1 MASPK
6 MMPQQ
11 MSMEPPPQA
20 PGSPSAGQS
29 EERTPDSA
37 QTPPEAQQQKQQYS
51 EKVKK
56 ALIEIVDKYVL
67 EWNMPRRRRVRQIM
81 RAHEYLKGNQ
91 YISFDP
97 YQFVYYD
104 PLEAV
109 YEGNTEDED
118 LGIYRYCTNFY
129 QMGCL
134 SFIAA
139 LGTKVP
145 KTAYMPNNAEKEED
159 VATANAGSTLQAI
172 IERKNKIRALLRREL
187 MLLWTDGIY
196 FKYTRF
202 VVDGNRAGYTKV
214 PVDIQYQNHQVFPDR
229 YVCPSCDY
237 ETPAQNMAMLGS
249 DQAICEKCGQPL
261 SQANFFAGE
270 SVQIPQVTEYKDEP
284 NGMVAQT
291 VYGLLNITV
300 QPSVGQVH
308 ESPILKLDEEVD
320 TAAIRASYPEAWE
333 DAAQTSEQEDAE
345 QANERLSRQIV
356 LNAAGGRN
364 NLTAYMMPT
373 LSRTW
378 INDWAFNKLDD
389 KAMAA
394 ELKQLFPDGCFM
406 THLGKKFLEAR
417 SEKMGEKWTCG
428 KTLDQGT
435 MHPLAAGEACL
446 DVQDQINDTSNII
459 QEHADRNASPETY
472 MDEEIVDTRALN
484 GKPVLPGT
492 IVGIKRRAD
501 QMNRPLADFMFQRK
515 VQMDGNLYERPMK
528 LFEIFQLLSGIMP
541 QTFGGQQT
549 DIQTATGQKQAL
561 NTAVGRLA
569 MFLENV
575 REEHADASERAV
587 RCAANNYQED
597 VMDVV
602 SSGDKDFRNR
612 YVRLRDLGG
621 EFHAYPETDPGI
633 PATYQ
638 EIQDRLMQL
647 FLNPKN
653 PWAAEC
659 MELPVNQKIVAQYLG
674 PPGMVIPG
682 DAARAKTLRTINKLL
697 EGAPRQQLRPG
708 PMGPNGAPGQPMAI
722 SIPSI
727 LPDPDFEDFSMAEDT
742 IKQWA
747 EENYEVAYENPNGF
761 ENVRAYYKLCVM
773 GAQQK
778 AAQEAALTAQTAPA
792 SPGSGG
798 DGAPGAGGGSQGAP
812 AQ

>member
-1 MASPK
+1 MASPQVLQQQPG
-6 MMPQQ
+6 MMT
-11 MSMEPPPQA
+11 EPPPQL
-20 PGSPSAGQS
+20 PPDPTSAGKS
-29 EERTPDSA
+29 EERTPDAS
-37 QTPPEAQQQKQQYS
+37 QGPNEAQQQKQTYDKRIQD
-51 EKVKK
+51 
-56 ALIEIVDKYVL
+56 ALIEIVDKYIL
-67 EWNMPRRRRVRQIM
+67 EWNMPRRRRIRQIM

-104 PLEAV
+104 PLEAI

-139 LGTKVP
+139 LGTQVP
-145 KTAYMPNNAEKEED
+145 KTAYMPNNAEKEDD

-202 VVDGNRAGYTKV
+202 IVDGNRAGYTKV
-214 PVDIQYQNHQVFPDR
+214 PADIQFQNHQVFPDR
-229 YVCPSCDY
+229 FNCPGCDH
-237 ETPAQNMAMLGS
+237 ETPAQNMAMLGPG
-249 DQAICEKCGQPL
+249 QAMCEACGQQL
-261 SQANFFAGE
+261 SQSNFYPAE
-270 SVQIPQVTEYKDEP
+270 SMQIPQVTEYKDEP

-291 VYGLLNITV
+291 AYGLLNVTI
-300 QPSVGQVH
+300 QPSVSEVYQ
-308 ESPILKLDEEVD
+308 SPILKLDEEVD
-320 TAAIRASYPEAWE
+320 TAAIRASYPEAWQE
-333 DAAQTSEQEDAE
+333 ASQVTESEDAE

-389 KAMAA
+389 KALAG
-394 ELKQLFPDGCFM
+394 ELKQLFPDGCLM
-406 THLGKKFLEAR
+406 VHLGKKFLEAR
-417 SEKMGEKWTCG
+417 SEKMGEKWTCA
-428 KTLDQGT
+428 KTIDQGT

-446 DVQDQINDTSNII
+446 DIQDQINDTSNII

-472 MDEEIVDTRALN
+472 MDEEIVDTRAIN

-501 QMNRPLADFMFQRK
+501 MMNRPLGDFMFQRK
-515 VQMDGNLYERPMK
+515 VQIDANLYDRPMK

-541 QTFGGQQT
+541 QTFGGQQN
-549 DIQTATGQKQAL
+549 DVQTATGQKQAL

-569 MFLENV
+569 MFLESV

-587 RCAANNYQED
+587 RCAANNYQD
-597 VMDVV
+597 DIMDVV
-602 SSGDKDFRNR
+602 SMGDKDFRNR

-653 PWAAEC
+653 PWAAELLD
-659 MELPVNQKIVAQYLG
+659 LPINQKITAQYLG

-682 DAARAKTLRTINKLL
+682 EAAREKTLRIVNKLL
-697 EGAPRQQLRPG
+697 EGMPRQQTKP
-708 PMGPNGAPGQPMAI
+708 GPNGQPIAV

-727 LPDPDFEDFSMAEDT
+727 LPDPDFEDFDESEST

-747 EENYEVAYENPNGF
+747 QENYELMYENPNGF

-773 GAQQK
+773 GQAQQ
-778 AAQEAALTAQTAPA
+778 AAQSQALAARSAP
-792 SPGSGG
+792 PGGG
-798 DGAPGAGGGSQGAP
+798 GPQGAPGQ
-812 AQ
+812 

>member
-1 MASPK
+1 MASPTVL
-6 MMPQQ
+6 QQ
-11 MSMEPPPQA
+11 PMATEPPPQQP
-20 PGSPSAGQS
+20 PGPTAGQS
-29 EERTPDSA
+29 EERTPDAS
-37 QTPPEAQQQKQQYS
+37 QSQQESQQQKQVYS
-51 EKVKK
+51 KRIQD
-56 ALIEIVDKYVL
+56 ALIEIVDKYIL
-67 EWNMPRRRRVRQIM
+67 EWNMPRRRRIRQIM

-145 KTAYMPNNAEKEED
+145 KTAYMPNNAEKEDD

-202 VVDGNRAGYTKV
+202 VVDGNRAGYKKV
-214 PVDIQYQNHQVFPDR
+214 PVDIQIKDHPVFPDR
-229 YVCPSCDY
+229 YHCPACGHD
-237 ETPAQNMAMLGS
+237 TPAEAAAFLAQPM
-249 DQAICEKCGQPL
+249 CEACGQQL
-261 SQANFFAGE
+261 SQADFFPGE
-270 SVQIPQVTEYKDEP
+270 SVQVPYVTEYKDEP
-284 NGMVAQT
+284 NGLVAHT
-291 VYGLLNITV
+291 VYGLLNITL
-300 QPSVGQVH
+300 QPSVSNLYD
-308 ESPILKLDEEVD
+308 SPILKLDEEID

-333 DAAQTSEQEDAE
+333 DAAQVTQSEDAE

-389 KAMAA
+389 KNLAA
-394 ELKQLFPDGCFM
+394 ELKQTFPDGCLM
-406 THLGKKFLEAR
+406 VHLGKKFLEAR
-417 SEKMGEKWTCG
+417 SEKMGEKWTCA
-428 KTLDQGT
+428 KTIDQGT
-435 MHPLAAGEACL
+435 MHPIAAGEACL
-446 DVQDQINDTSNII
+446 DIQDQINDTSNII

-472 MDEEIVDTRALN
+472 MDEEIVDTRAIN

-501 QMNRPLADFMFQRK
+501 MMNRPLGDFMFQRK
-515 VQMDGNLYERPMK
+515 VQIDANLYDRPMK

-541 QTFGGQQT
+541 QTFGGQQQ
-549 DIQTATGQKQAL
+549 DVQTATGQKQAL

-569 MFLENV
+569 MFLESV
-575 REEHADASERAV
+575 REEHADSSERAV
-587 RCAANNYQED
+587 RCAANNFQED
-597 VMDVV
+597 IMDVV

-653 PWAAEC
+653 PWAAEL
-659 MELPVNQKIVAQYLG
+659 MDMPINQKITAQYLG

-682 DAARAKTLRTINKLL
+682 EAAREKTLRTINKLL
-697 EGAPRQQLRPG
+697 EGIPRQQARPG
-708 PMGPNGAPGQPMAI
+708 PTGQAVAI
-722 SIPSI
+722 TIPSI
-727 LPDPDFEDFSMAEDT
+727 LPDPDFENWEVAKAT
-742 IKQWA
+742 IEQWA
-747 EENYEVAYENPNGF
+747 IENYELVYENPNGF
-761 ENVRAYYKLCVM
+761 ENVRAYFKLIVM
-773 GAQQK
+773 GEAQK
-778 AAQEAALTAQTAPA
+778 AAQEQAMAAQAAP
-792 SPGSGG
+792 PG
-798 DGAPGAGGGSQGAP
+798 GATDEGGGGKEP
-812 AQ
+812 AIQ